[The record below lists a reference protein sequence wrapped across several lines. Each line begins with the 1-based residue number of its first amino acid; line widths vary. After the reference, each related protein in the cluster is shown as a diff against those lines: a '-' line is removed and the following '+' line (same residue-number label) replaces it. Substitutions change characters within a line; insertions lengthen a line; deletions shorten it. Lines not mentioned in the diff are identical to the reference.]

1 MRTARMG
8 RLIGGSGWTG
18 CRLMA
23 GVALVALVAA
33 ACATEEPP
41 NDEPSG
47 PTITVA
53 SFNFSESVL
62 LAEIYAQALED
73 QDYPV
78 DKRLDLGSREVIF
91 PAIESGELDLLPEY
105 VGSALSVGFESET
118 TPTDADEARAEL
130 QTSFSEL
137 GVTVLQYAPGQN
149 TNVFVVTSE
158 FAESNELTSIGDL
171 SEVDEVVLG
180 APPECEERDTCLIGL
195 RETYGLEN
203 VTFEVMPEQSTRVAA
218 LNSGDIDLA
227 LLFSTDPVILQ
238 EEWVPLTDDQGMIPV
253 ENIVPVINDEII
265 DAYGSDL
272 TEVINGVTARIT
284 TAVLLELNG
293 RVQLEQDDPEDVA
306 RDWLIDE
313 GIIAA

>member
-1 MRTARMG
+1 MRSAWMG

-18 CRLMA
+18 RRFLV

-33 ACATEEPP
+33 ACTTEEPP

-53 SFNFSESVL
+53 SFNFPESVL

-105 VGSALSVGFESET
+105 IGSALSVGFESET
-118 TPTDADEARAEL
+118 TPTDADAARAEL
-130 QTSFSEL
+130 QTAFSDL

-149 TNVFVVTSE
+149 TNTFVVTSE

-171 SEVDEVVLG
+171 SEVEEVVLG
-180 APPECEERDTCLIGL
+180 APPECEERDTCLVGL
-195 RETYGLEN
+195 RDTYGLEN

-218 LNSGDIDLA
+218 LDNGDIDLA

-238 EEWVPLTDDQGMIPV
+238 EGWISLTDDQGMIPV
-253 ENIVPVINDEII
+253 ENIIPVVNDEII

-284 TAVLLELNG
+284 TAVLLELNA

-313 GIIAA
+313 GVITE